1 MDNKRSFTIVS
12 VSDKNGKKKG
22 KDNLGGRFIS
32 TTPAGAAKKAG
43 TQICRNTKIKGRC
56 TLHITVKET
65 TSGKINKEFSYEYV
79 RIRAPVNIIRGDV
92 EITFN
97 YISKIK
103 ALK

>member
-43 TQICRNTKIKGRC
+43 THICRNTKIKGRC
-56 TLHITVKET
+56 TLNITVKEIT
-65 TSGKINKEFSYEYV
+65 RGSANKEFSYKYQ
-79 RIRAPVNIIRGDV
+79 RIHDPVNVVRGDV
-92 EITFN
+92 EIIFN
-97 YISKIK
+97 YSSNVTK
-103 ALK
+103 L